1 MKNKLFF
8 ALCAVLMVLLGT
20 SDALRGVFSP
30 LFLSSF
36 GFSEAMVGVIVSASY
51 LGNLVFLLIG
61 GNILDRLGIRKS
73 MFFFII
79 MMALS
84 LCLLLFGYEYS
95 ILIAGFFLTLG
106 LSTLL
111 NTSINIASDN
121 FSDNNSL
128 SYLNILF
135 FIQGIGTSGS
145 QLLLSPYADSK
156 KAWNITLIVLASLMI
171 PILMM
176 LSRTNLDEKK
186 GKAQINE
193 KTEGKIS
200 YIPLLILIL
209 SLSFYT
215 IAEHGVTN
223 YIISYG
229 IALGRDSAE
238 MGRYLALYSIGIM
251 SGRLILGF
259 LISRTGDLGL
269 LPDNCRI
276 LKALRPILIRL
287 QGNYN
292 RRKPC
297 QHIRHHLQLLI
308 RIRNREHGIL
318 LCDEDPPDH
327 NLPIPFV
334 LASIAC
340 RKKEMK
346 KTRHRTW
353 SKKKQM
359 GIYEKSNHTFLSSSP
374 SLGDESITFSCTLSS
389 FLSTHSLFSSFLLLE
404 K

>member
-8 ALCAVLMVLLGT
+8 ALCAVLMVLLGI
-20 SDALRGVFSP
+20 SDALRGIFSP

-84 LCLLLFGYEYS
+84 LCLLLFGYVYS

-176 LSRTNLDEKK
+176 LMRTNLDEKK

-200 YIPLLILIL
+200 YISLLIL

-238 MGRYLALYSIGIM
+238 MGKYLALYSLGIM
-251 SGRLILGF
+251 SGRLILGS
-259 LISRTGDLGL
+259 LISRTGAERML
-269 LPDNCRI
+269 LSSLI
-276 LKALRPILIRL
+276 VGSISFFLIFYSSMLALTFVAGFAISIFYPTIVA
-287 QGNYN
+287 YS
-292 RRKPC
+292 
-297 QHIRHHLQLLI
+297 RH
-308 RIRNREHGIL
+308 
-318 LCDEDPPDH
+318 
-327 NLPIPFV
+327 FV
-334 LASIAC
+334 PSSFNSRATTIVVSLASIFDIIFNFSFGFVI
-340 RKKEMK
+340 EN
-346 KTRHRTW
+346 
-353 SKKKQM
+353 M
-359 GIYEKSNHTFLSSSP
+359 GFFYAMRILPLTIILS
-374 SLGDESITFSCTLSS
+374 L
-389 FLSTHSLFSSFLLLE
+389 LFSLPLLAGKKRIE
-404 K
+404 

>member
-145 QLLLSPYADSK
+145 QLILSPYADSK

-171 PILMM
+171 PILIM

-238 MGRYLALYSIGIM
+238 MGRYLALYSLGIM
-251 SGRLILGF
+251 SGRLILGS
-259 LISRTGDLGL
+259 LISRTGAERML
-269 LPDNCRI
+269 LSSLI
-276 LKALRPILIRL
+276 VGSISFFLIFYSSMLALTFVAGFAISVFYPTIVA
-287 QGNYN
+287 YS
-292 RRKPC
+292 
-297 QHIRHHLQLLI
+297 RH
-308 RIRNREHGIL
+308 
-318 LCDEDPPDH
+318 
-327 NLPIPFV
+327 FV
-334 LASIAC
+334 PSSFDSRATTIVVSLASIFDIIFNFSFGFVI
-340 RKKEMK
+340 EN
-346 KTRHRTW
+346 
-353 SKKKQM
+353 M
-359 GIYEKSNHTFLSSSP
+359 GFFYAMRILPITIILS
-374 SLGDESITFSCTLSS
+374 L
-389 FLSTHSLFSSFLLLE
+389 LFSLPLLAG
-404 K
+404 KKR

>member
-20 SDALRGVFSP
+20 SDALRGIFSP

-84 LCLLLFGYEYS
+84 LCLLLFGYVYS

-176 LSRTNLDEKK
+176 LMRTNLDEKK

-200 YIPLLILIL
+200 YIPLLIL

-238 MGRYLALYSIGIM
+238 MGRYLALYSLGIM
-251 SGRLILGF
+251 SGRLILGS
-259 LISRTGDLGL
+259 LISRTGAERMLLSSLILGSISFFL
-269 LPDNCRI
+269 IFYSSML
-276 LKALRPILIRL
+276 ALTFVAGFAISVFYPTIVA
-287 QGNYN
+287 YS
-292 RRKPC
+292 
-297 QHIRHHLQLLI
+297 RH
-308 RIRNREHGIL
+308 
-318 LCDEDPPDH
+318 
-327 NLPIPFV
+327 FV
-334 LASIAC
+334 PSSFNSRATTIVVSLASIFDIIFNFSFGFVIENTGFFHAM
-340 RKKEMK
+340 RILPI
-346 KTRHRTW
+346 T
-353 SKKKQM
+353 
-359 GIYEKSNHTFLSSSP
+359 IILS
-374 SLGDESITFSCTLSS
+374 L
-389 FLSTHSLFSSFLLLE
+389 LFSLPLLAG
-404 K
+404 KKR